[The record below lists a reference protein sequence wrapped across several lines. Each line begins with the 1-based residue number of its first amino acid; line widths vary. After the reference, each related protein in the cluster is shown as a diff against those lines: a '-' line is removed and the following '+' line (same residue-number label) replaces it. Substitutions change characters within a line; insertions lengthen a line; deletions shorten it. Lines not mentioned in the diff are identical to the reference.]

1 MKRYIFLF
9 SRLER
14 NSHEQWEVTALRIIK
29 LFSSFF
35 TVNFAVYCSIIR

>member
-14 NSHEQWEVTALRIIK
+14 NSRGQWEIAAYYKV
-29 LFSSFF
+29 
-35 TVNFAVYCSIIR
+35 VE

>member
-14 NSHEQWEVTALRIIK
+14 NSHGQWEVAAYYMI
-29 LFSSFF
+29 
-35 TVNFAVYCSIIR
+35 VE